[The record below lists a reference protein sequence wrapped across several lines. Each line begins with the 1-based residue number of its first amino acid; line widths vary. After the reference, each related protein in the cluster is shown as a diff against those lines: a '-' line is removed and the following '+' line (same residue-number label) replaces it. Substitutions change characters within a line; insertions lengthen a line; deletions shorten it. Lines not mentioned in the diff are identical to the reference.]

1 VVVDY
6 LKAAVLMVEVEEE
19 ELQKVGV
26 VEDVIR

>member
-6 LKAAVLMVEVEEE
+6 LKAAVLMVEVVEE

>member
-6 LKAAVLMVEVEEE
+6 LKAAVLMVEVVEE
-19 ELQKVGV
+19 ELQRVGV

>member
-1 VVVDY
+1 MVVDY